1 MSMTNPSR
9 LTRILFTTVLVLLAA
24 GAAVY
29 LYQSYMLRPW
39 TRDGQVRALI
49 VNITPRV
56 DGNVVKVH
64 VADNQFVRK
73 GDPLLEIDPSQYRL
87 AVQSAEVNLQQQRQD
102 VATLEAAID
111 SAQAT
116 VEAVTASLAEAQKE
130 SARARAAGAA
140 VSAEYVDQM
149 ATAANVAAARL
160 SEAQAQLAEAKQTL
174 GAPGEDNVRVQA
186 AKSALAQA
194 KLDLSWTAITAP
206 SDGFATNI
214 TVQEGDYARVGS
226 PLLAFV
232 DSTSFWISGYFME
245 TQLRHIR
252 IGDPAVVTLMA
263 HPDQPLQGEVESF
276 GRAISPPDVA
286 LVEGVAG
293 LVPQIEPT
301 FDWVRLAQRVPVRV
315 KITSVPDGVE
325 LIAGITATVA
335 IRPR

>member
-1 MSMTNPSR
+1 MNITNPSR

-29 LYQSYMLRPW
+29 LYQGYMLRPW

-73 GDPLLEIDPSQYRL
+73 DDPLLEIDPSRYQL
-87 AVQSAEVNLQQQRQD
+87 AAQSAEVNLQQQRQD

-116 VEAVTASLAEAQKE
+116 VEAITASLAEAQKE

-140 VSAEYVDQM
+140 VSAEYVDQR
-149 ATAANVAAARL
+149 ATAVEVAAAQL
-160 SEAQAQLAEAKQTL
+160 SEAQAKLAEAKQNL
-174 GAPGEDNVRVQA
+174 GAPGEDNVRIQA
-186 AKSALAQA
+186 AKVALDQA
-194 KLDLSWTAITAP
+194 KLDLAWTTITAP
-206 SDGFATNI
+206 SDGFVTNVTI
-214 TVQEGDYARVGS
+214 EEGDYARVGT

-232 DSTSFWISGYFME
+232 DSTSFWVSGYFME
-245 TQLRHIR
+245 TQLRYIKV
-252 IGDPAVVTLMA
+252 GDPAIMTLMA
-263 HPDQPLQGEVESF
+263 HPDKPLGGEVESF
-276 GRAISPPDVA
+276 GRAISPPHVA
-286 LVEGVAG
+286 LVDGLAG

-315 KITSVPDGVE
+315 KITQVPQGVE
-325 LIAGITATVA
+325 LIAGTTASVA
-335 IRPR
+335 VRPR

>member
-1 MSMTNPSR
+1 MVNPSK
-9 LTRILFTTVLVLLAA
+9 LTRILVTTVLVLLAA
-24 GAAVY
+24 GAAAY

-49 VNITPRV
+49 VQITPQV
-56 DGNVVKVH
+56 AGNVVKVH
-64 VADNQFVRK
+64 VSDNQFVRQ
-73 GDPLLEIDPSQYRL
+73 GDTLLEIDPSQYQL
-87 AVQSAEVNLQQQRQD
+87 AVQSAEIALEQQRQD
-102 VATLEAAID
+102 VATLEAAVQSAEASLA

-116 VEAVTASLAEAQKE
+116 LDEAKKDSE
-130 SARARAAGAA
+130 RARAAGRA

-160 SEAQAQLAEAKQTL
+160 AAAQAELAEAKQTL
-174 GAPGEDNVRVQA
+174 GAPGEDNVRIQA
-186 AKSALAQA
+186 AKAALAQA
-194 KLDLSWTAITAP
+194 KLDLSWTTITAP

-214 TVQEGDYARVGS
+214 TVQQGDYARVGS

-245 TQLRHIR
+245 TQLRHIE

-263 HPDQPLQGEVESF
+263 HPDRPLAGEVESF
-276 GRAISPPDVA
+276 GRAISPPNVA

-315 KITSVPDGVE
+315 KITHVPDGVE
-325 LIAGITATVA
+325 LIAGITASVA
-335 IRPR
+335 IRPQ

>member
-1 MSMTNPSR
+1 MANPGK
-9 LTRILFTTVLVLLAA
+9 LTRILVTTVLVLMAA
-24 GAAVY
+24 GAAAY

-56 DGNVVKVH
+56 EGNIVKVH
-64 VADNQFVRK
+64 VADNQFVHQ
-73 GDPLLEIDPSQYRL
+73 GDPLLEIDPSRYQL

-102 VATLEAAID
+102 VATLEAAVD
-111 SAQAT
+111 SAAAT
-116 VEAVTASLAEAQKE
+116 VEADKASLTEAQKE
-130 SARARAAGAA
+130 SERARAAGAA
-140 VSAEYVDQM
+140 VSAEYVDQR
-149 ATAANVAAARL
+149 ATAVEVAAAQL
-160 SEAQAQLAEAKQTL
+160 SEDQARLAEAKQNL
-174 GAPGEDNVRVQA
+174 GAPGEDNVRIQA
-186 AKSALAQA
+186 ATVALDQA
-194 KLDLSWTAITAP
+194 KLDLSWTTIAAP
-206 SDGFATNI
+206 SDGFVTNVTI
-214 TVQEGDYARVGS
+214 QEGDYARVGT

-245 TQLRHIR
+245 TQLRHIAV
-252 IGDPAVVTLMA
+252 GDPAVVTLMA
-263 HPDQPLQGEVESF
+263 HPDQPLGGEVESF

-286 LVEGVAG
+286 QVDGLAG

-315 KITSVPDGVE
+315 KITHVPDGVE

>member
-1 MSMTNPSR
+1 M
-9 LTRILFTTVLVLLAA
+9 LLAA

-49 VNITPRV
+49 VQITPQV
-56 DGNVVKVH
+56 AGNIVKVH
-64 VADNQFVRK
+64 VADNQFVQE

-87 AVQSAEVNLQQQRQD
+87 AVQSAKIELQQQRQD
-102 VATLEAAID
+102 VATLEAAIHSAAAGVA

-116 VEAVTASLAEAQKE
+116 LEEARKE
-130 SARARAAGAA
+130 SDRARAAGQA
-140 VSAEYVDQM
+140 VSAEYVDEK
-149 ATAANVAAARL
+149 ATAVNVAAAQVT
-160 SEAQAQLAEAKQTL
+160 EAQAKRAEAERTL
-174 GAPGEDNVRVQA
+174 GAPGEENVRIQA
-186 AKSALAQA
+186 AKAALGRA
-194 KLDLSWTAITAP
+194 KLDLAWTTITAP
-206 SDGFATNI
+206 SDGFVTNV
-214 TVQEGDYARVGS
+214 TVEEGAYARVGT

-232 DSTSFWISGYFME
+232 AGTSFWISGYFME
-245 TQLRHIR
+245 TQLRHIQ
-252 IGDPAVVTLMA
+252 IGDPAIVTLMA

-276 GRAISPPDVA
+276 GRAISPPNVA

-293 LVPQIEPT
+293 LIPQIEPT

-315 KITSVPDGVE
+315 KITHVPDGVE

>member
-1 MSMTNPSR
+1 VSVTNPSR
-9 LTRILFTTVLVLLAA
+9 LTKVLLTTGLVLLAA
-24 GAAVY
+24 AAAAY

-49 VNITPRV
+49 VQITPQIA
-56 DGNVVKVH
+56 GNVTRVH
-64 VADNQFVRK
+64 VADNQFVPQ
-73 GDPLLEIDPSQYRL
+73 GDPLLEVDPSQYQL
-87 AVQSAEVNLQQQRQD
+87 AVQSTEIALQQQRQD
-102 VATLEAAID
+102 VATLEAAIR
-111 SAQAT
+111 SAEAT
-116 VEAVTASLAEAQKE
+116 VAAAEATLEEARKE
-130 SARARAAGAA
+130 SERARAAGQA
-140 VSAEYVDQM
+140 VSAEYVDQR
-149 ATAANVAAARL
+149 ATAVDVAAAQL

-174 GAPGEDNVRVQA
+174 GAPGEDNVRIQA
-186 AKSALAQA
+186 AKAALASA
-194 KLDLSWTAITAP
+194 KLDLSWTTITAP

-263 HPDQPLQGEVESF
+263 HPDKPLGGEVESF
-276 GRAISPPDVA
+276 GRAISPPNVA

-293 LVPQIEPT
+293 LVPQIQPT
-301 FDWVRLAQRVPVRV
+301 FDWVRLAQRVPVRL
-315 KITSVPDGVE
+315 KITHVPDGVE
-325 LIAGITATVA
+325 LIAGITASVA

>member
-1 MSMTNPSR
+1 VSLPNPRRS
-9 LTRILFTTVLVLLAA
+9 TRILFTAILVLLAV
-24 GAAVY
+24 GAAAY

-49 VNITPRV
+49 VQITPQV
-56 DGNVVKVH
+56 PGNVVKVH
-64 VADNQFVRK
+64 VADNQFVRQ
-73 GDPLLEIDPSQYRL
+73 GDPLLEIDPAQYQL
-87 AVQSAEVNLQQQRQD
+87 AVQSAEIALQQQRQD
-102 VATLEAAID
+102 VATLEAAVQSAEATVA

-116 VEAVTASLAEAQKE
+116 LEEARKE
-130 SARARAAGAA
+130 SERARAAGQA

-149 ATAANVAAARL
+149 ATAANVAAAQVTA
-160 SEAQAQLAEAKQTL
+160 AQAQLAEAKQTL
-174 GAPGEDNVRVQA
+174 GAPGEDNVRIQA
-186 AKSALAQA
+186 AKAVLAEA
-194 KLDLSWTAITAP
+194 KLDLSWTTITAP

-263 HPDQPLQGEVESF
+263 HPDQPLAGEVESF
-276 GRAISPPDVA
+276 GRAISPPNVA

-315 KITSVPDGVE
+315 KITQVPDGVE
-325 LIAGITATVA
+325 LIAGISASVA